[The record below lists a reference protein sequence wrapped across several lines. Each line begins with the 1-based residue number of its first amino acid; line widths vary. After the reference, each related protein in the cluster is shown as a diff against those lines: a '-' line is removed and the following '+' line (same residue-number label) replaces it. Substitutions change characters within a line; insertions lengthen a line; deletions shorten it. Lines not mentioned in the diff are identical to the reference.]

1 MKRLKKLFMLL
12 VVLQVVNTVSGM
24 VLNNLFLR
32 QQLGDG
38 EINVVG
44 VSTKTEEKVTS
55 TDFNGGY
62 LRAVMGL
69 AKSDLTEVTIK
80 NPPATIETTVV
91 MGSAEIMVPEHWK
104 VKVNIRT
111 IMGGVLSDD
120 GEAGIKD
127 DEAGRQ
133 R

>member
-1 MKRLKKLFMLL
+1 
-12 VVLQVVNTVSGM
+12 
-24 VLNNLFLR
+24 
-32 QQLGDG
+32 
-38 EINVVG
+38 
-44 VSTKTEEKVTS
+44 
-55 TDFNGGY
+55 
-62 LRAVMGL
+62 MGL
-69 AKSDLTEVTIK
+69 AKLDLTEVTIK

-127 DEAGRQ
+127 DEVPDLALKGKVVMGGLAISHKKTEKVAEAV
-133 R
+133 